1 MQLFYS
7 AKPEGNN
14 LHLDEEE
21 TRHAIQ
27 VLRKSVGDEL
37 HLCDGEGH
45 LYLGRIRSFTKKVT
59 ELELLETQ
67 FYEKRKARL
76 HLVVAPTKN
85 MDRVEWMLEKCV
97 EIGLEEL
104 SFIQCAHSERKVL
117 KMDRLEKIQLSAAK
131 QSSAWHFTKI
141 NPMVSFKEFL
151 QQPHAEHRY
160 IASLDGQEIQWST
173 SLKPAESSLV
183 LIGPEG
189 DFSTEELQ
197 LAKAQQ
203 FQTLSLGNKRLR
215 TETAGVQTAA
225 WFSLFHG

>member
-7 AKPEGNN
+7 AKPEGNT
-14 LHLDEEE
+14 LYLAEEE

-37 HLCDGEGH
+37 HLLDGEGN
-45 LYLGRIRSFTKKVT
+45 LYLARIRSFSKKAT
-59 ELELLETQ
+59 ELDLLETQ
-67 FYEKRKARL
+67 FHAKRKARL
-76 HLVVAPTKN
+76 HIAVAPTKN
-85 MDRVEWMLEKCV
+85 MDRIEWMLEKCV

-104 SFIQCAHSERKVL
+104 SFIQCDHSERKVL
-117 KMDRLEKIQLSAAK
+117 KMDRLEKIQLAAAK
-131 QSSAWHFTKI
+131 QSGAWHFTKM
-141 NPMVSFKEFL
+141 NPMLSFKEFIAK
-151 QQPHAEHRY
+151 QHTEQRY
-160 IASLDGQEIQWST
+160 IASLDGQELQWT
-173 SLKPAESSLV
+173 TQHAPAESSLV

-189 DFSTEELQ
+189 DFSAEELQ
-197 LAKAQQ
+197 LAKAKQ